1 LNESFQLRRS
11 VSAPFPSRF
20 SVLATTCEKK
30 LIELLFS
37 LYGVK
42 NMSADKSRLSV
53 KLFLAFALVLATAS
67 FGLAQSTSAPDSRV
81 NKSQA
86 QIKPPTNTA
95 DSSNSQST
103 QANTQT
109 AQTTN
114 TRTVS
119 DGQKMK
125 ITGVVTR
132 RDADTFTVRDANG
145 VDTVVRLTDSTSVKA
160 KGGFLRGGKNYG
172 TTNILRGLNV
182 EVEGR
187 GDSSGQ
193 LVAQSVRFN
202 ESDLRVA
209 RSIESRVNPVET
221 RVGSAENRIEQVEQN
236 SQKLSGQIDEL
247 AAVSNAARGGAK
259 AAQETADAAVSG
271 VNATN
276 ERISALDDYV
286 PQTTIA
292 VNFRVNSAL
301 LSPEAKAQLDEIA
314 TKALNAKGYVI
325 EVSGYTD
332 STGSDEKNRAL
343 STHRADAVVRYLVE
357 NHNIPLR
364 RIVTPFGYGK
374 ANAVADNKT
383 REGRAQNRRVEV
395 KILVNKGLLQ
405 SAPTINTPS
414 SGTSNP

>member
-1 LNESFQLRRS
+1 MSCQS
-11 VSAPFPSRF
+11 
-20 SVLATTCEKK
+20 
-30 LIELLFS
+30 LFS

-42 NMSADKSRLSV
+42 NMSADKSRPSV
-53 KLFLAFALVLATAS
+53 KFFLAFALVLATTS

-81 NKSQA
+81 NKSSA
-86 QIKPPTNTA
+86 QIKPPTSAADPTTA
-95 DSSNSQST
+95 QST
-103 QANTQT
+103 Q
-109 AQTTN
+109 TTN
-114 TRTVS
+114 VRTVS

-125 ITGVVTR
+125 VAGVVTR

-145 VDTVVRLTDSTSVKA
+145 VDTVVRLTDSTSVKT
-160 KGGFLRGGKNYG
+160 KGGFLRSGKNYG
-172 TTNILRGLNV
+172 TTSILRGLNV

-202 ESDLRVA
+202 DSDLRVA
-209 RSIESRVNPVET
+209 RSIESRVDPVEN
-221 RVGSAENRIEQVEQN
+221 RVGSAENRIGEVEQN

-259 AAQETADAAVSG
+259 AAQQTADAAVSG

-286 PQTTIA
+286 PQESVAI
-292 VNFRVNSAL
+292 NFKVNSAV
-301 LSPEAKAQLDEIA
+301 LSPQSKAQLDELA

-332 STGSDEKNRAL
+332 STGSDEKNRVL
-343 STHRADAVVRYLVE
+343 STHRADAVVRYLAE

-374 ANAVADNKT
+374 SNAVADNNT

-405 SAPTINTPS
+405 SAPVITTPT
-414 SGTSNP
+414 SGTSNPE